1 MSTPLE
7 AAARQRVGQ
16 VLRGKWRI
24 DGLLGVGGMASVF
37 AGTHRNGN
45 RVAIKILHPQV
56 AVDPSIQERFLR
68 EGYVA
73 NAVGHDGA
81 VTVLD
86 DDTTDDGAV
95 FLVMEL
101 LEGETLDARV
111 DRLGGRL
118 PLNEVVSLADQLLDI
133 LASAHAKGIVHRDIK
148 PENLFLTRKGLLKV
162 LDFGIARLLDG
173 AGASSATKTGS
184 MLGTPAF
191 MAPEQALGH
200 IKEIDHRTDIWAAGA
215 TMFALLAGR
224 PVHPGQTMNEQLI
237 AAATRPVAPVMTLV
251 PGLPVVIARVMDRA
265 MAYDKANRWSSAR
278 DMLDALR
285 DGDEV
290 TVMAAPSAVA
300 MALASTGTVVAAPR
314 AEFVSSPDIA
324 TARPNLASS
333 PSITSRSP
341 SGSGTAAMAT
351 PPVITASGMA
361 VGRTLAEQPA
371 QPRKAISP
379 LLLAAGI
386 GGGALLGLVALIIV
400 VVLTRESSDES
411 AALNVSSATVASATA
426 SSEKPPARIEPEPP
440 PPEER
445 IDPDTLPVAAP
456 ATLEIVAQGGQCKV
470 IVDGEAKGTTPINA
484 LAVPAGDHE
493 VHCVSASGTSVRKV
507 TAESGS
513 KQTVAFAVKPAP
525 APVSTPT
532 PGCRTNSEC
541 RHNRVCVRG
550 QCVSQPPPKANPL
563 DVR

>member
-81 VTVLD
+81 VSVLD
-86 DDTTDDGAV
+86 DDTTEDGAV

-101 LEGETLDARV
+101 LEGETLDARAE
-111 DRLGGRL
+111 RLGGRL
-118 PLNEVVSLADQLLDI
+118 PVSEVVSLADQLLEV

-148 PENLFLTRKGLLKV
+148 PENLFLTKKGQLKV

-200 IKEIDHRTDIWAAGA
+200 VKEIDQRTDIWAVGA

-224 PVHPGQTMNEQLI
+224 PVHPGSTVNEQLI

-265 MAYDKANRWSSAR
+265 LAYDKANRWSSAR

-324 TARPNLASS
+324 AARPNLASS
-333 PSITSRSP
+333 PSLTSRSP
-341 SGSGTAAMAT
+341 SGSGTAAMAA

-371 QPRKAISP
+371 KPQRVFSP
-379 LLLAAGI
+379 ILLAAGI
-386 GGGALLGLVALIIV
+386 GGGALLGLAVLVA
-400 VVLTRESSDES
+400 VVLLASDHGDGDP
-411 AALNVSSATVASATA
+411 APNVSSATVASATA
-426 SSEKPPARIEPEPP
+426 SSEKTPTRIEPEPP
-440 PPEER
+440 RTEER
-445 IDPDTLPVAAP
+445 IDPDSLPAAGP

-470 IVDGEAKGTTPINA
+470 IVDGETKGTTPIKA

-493 VHCVSASGTSVRKV
+493 VHCVSTSGTSVRKV
-507 TAESGS
+507 KAESGAT
-513 KQTVAFAVKPAP
+513 QTVAFAVKPAP
-525 APVSTPT
+525 APAATPAS
-532 PGCRTNSEC
+532 GCRTSSEC

-550 QCVSQPPPKANPL
+550 QCVSQPAPKANPL